1 MVTGGSEHARLQLSD
16 HRKVVRAARTQPRR
30 YFLQRV
36 LRDRGQHPLGVGEQL
51 AYATGRDIGVEAG
64 LPLGGA
70 QHQPSAVARH
80 QVAVSPPD
88 DRADGPRRRR
98 QRARPGPQPHYLP
111 FHGADDSSQGG
122 VQRGAVRTRGQHDH
136 ISRRYPGT
144 PLAGKVHP
152 GATASRQ
159 QSRQQSPIV
168 HRKVTWDRQRPAHL
182 WT

>member
-1 MVTGGSEHARLQLSD
+1 
-16 HRKVVRAARTQPRR
+16 
-30 YFLQRV
+30 
-36 LRDRGQHPLGVGEQL
+36 
-51 AYATGRDIGVEAG
+51 
-64 LPLGGA
+64 
-70 QHQPSAVARH
+70 
-80 QVAVSPPD
+80 
-88 DRADGPRRRR
+88 
-98 QRARPGPQPHYLP
+98 
-111 FHGADDSSQGG
+111 

-182 WT
+182 RTQGRLGPARLPAGQQFHLPSDPGQLLGEPVEVGAVAGIYRDHERAPGPEARVGAGGDEFTGECRPAAQRGRS